1 MIRIAVAM
9 RIAGMINIILAV
21 AMLLPLF
28 VAIIYRE
35 ADVYPFLISVALTG
49 GSGLALLFLTVKAN
63 MDVSH
68 REGFI
73 VVAISWINAVVFSS
87 LPYLLSGVVPSVV
100 DAFFE
105 ATSGITTTGA
115 TIFSDVESLP
125 YGLILWRSMT
135 HWLGGMGIVV
145 LSVAVMPF
153 LGVGGMQLYKAEAS
167 SISGEKFVPRIQEM
181 AKILVFVYLFLSF
194 VMLTMLLISGMPLF
208 DAFIHT
214 IGGISTGGF
223 SLKNASVGAYNNIHA
238 EWIIIIFMIL
248 GATNFALHYDFYR
261 TGIRA
266 YTDNEE
272 FRFYIFVM
280 VVATLFVTLN
290 LWLEHYESMAESF
303 RYAFFQVVSITT
315 TAGYTTAD
323 FSLWPFFSQ
332 MVLLIL
338 MFIGGSAGSTTGAIK
353 CVRVLVLLKL
363 LYKEVYRL
371 IHPHAVTPVKLNGKV
386 IPPEVLR
393 SVAGFTFLFFL
404 VFVLSAGILTALG
417 LDLVSAI
424 SAAAATIGN
433 VGPALGMAGPVVG
446 YGDMPDAAKW
456 ILIVNMIL
464 GRLEIY
470 TLFILLFPAFWR
482 G

>member
-1 MIRIAVAM
+1 MIRLAVAM

-21 AMLLPLF
+21 AMILPLF
-28 VAIIYRE
+28 VALIYRE
-35 ADVYPFLISVALTG
+35 ADIQPFLISLLITG
-49 GSGLALLFLTVKAN
+49 GSGVVLFLATSRVN

-73 VVAISWINAVVFSS
+73 VVAISWINAVFFSS
-87 LPYLLSGVVPSVV
+87 MPYLLSGVVPSVV
-100 DAFFE
+100 DALFE

-115 TIFSDVESLP
+115 TIFKDIEALP
-125 YGLILWRSMT
+125 YGLLVWRSVT

-181 AKILVFVYLFLSF
+181 AKILVMVYLFLSF
-194 VMLTMLLISGMPLF
+194 FMMTMLLISGMPLF

-214 IGGISTGGF
+214 VGGISTGGF
-223 SLKNASVGAYNNIHA
+223 SIKNASLGAYNNINA
-238 EWIIIIFMIL
+238 EWVIIIFMIL

-261 TGIRA
+261 MGVKA
-266 YTDNEE
+266 YVKNEE
-272 FRFYIFVM
+272 FRFYIFII
-280 VVATLFVTLN
+280 VVATVFVTLN
-290 LWLEHYESMAESF
+290 LWVEYYDSLAQAF

-315 TAGYTTAD
+315 TTGYTTAD

-332 MVLLIL
+332 LALLVL

-363 LYKEVYRL
+363 LYREVYRL

-386 IPPEVLR
+386 IPPEILR
-393 SVAGFTFLFFL
+393 SVAGFTFLFFM
-404 VFVLSAGILTALG
+404 VFVLSAGLLTILG
-417 LDLVSAI
+417 LDLVTSI
-424 SAAAATIGN
+424 STSAATLGN

-446 YGDMPDAAKW
+446 YAEMPELAKW
-456 ILIVNMIL
+456 ILILNMIL

-470 TLFILLFPAFWR
+470 TLVILLFPAFWR

>member
-9 RIAGMINIILAV
+9 RIAGMINIILAA

-28 VAIIYRE
+28 VALIYKE
-35 ADVYPFLISVALTG
+35 EDIYPFLISIVVTG
-49 GSGLALLFLTVKAN
+49 GSGLLLFFGTSRVS

-73 VVAISWINAVVFSS
+73 VVAISWINAVFFSS
-87 LPYLLSGVVPSVV
+87 LPYLLSGVVPSVA

-115 TIFSDVESLP
+115 TIFKDIESLP
-125 YGLILWRSMT
+125 YGLLVWRSVT

-181 AKILVFVYLFLSF
+181 AKILVLVYLFLSF
-194 VMLTMLLISGMPLF
+194 VLLTMLLISGMPLF

-223 SLKNASVGAYNNIHA
+223 SLKNASIGAYNNINA

-261 TGIRA
+261 MGIKA
-266 YTDNEE
+266 YVKNEE

-280 VVATLFVTLN
+280 VVATIFVTIN
-290 LWLEHYESMAESF
+290 LWVEYYDSMAQAF

-332 MVLLIL
+332 MALLVL

-404 VFVLSAGILTALG
+404 VFVLSSGVLTMLG
-417 LDLVSAI
+417 LDLVTSI
-424 SAAAATIGN
+424 SSAAATLGN

-446 YGDMPDAAKW
+446 YGELPDLAKW
-456 ILIVNMIL
+456 ILILNMIL

-470 TLFILLFPAFWR
+470 TLIILLFPAFWR